1 MLEKQVF
8 SKLLSKA
15 FDVPVM
21 VTYWDGKS
29 ENYGDGLP
37 KIHIKLNEKPNMK
50 SLAKMPTLTLAEA
63 YMNRG
68 IEIEGSI
75 QELIASAYRQSGS
88 FLTDQS
94 GFKGTLTKMLHGHDK
109 NESKE
114 DIHSHYDIGNDFYK
128 EWLDPSMTYSAAY
141 WPKDGMT
148 LEEAQMAKVH
158 HILDKLH
165 SEPGKKLLDIGSGWG
180 TLIITAAQEYG
191 LETYGVTL
199 SEEQYAFTNQRIQE
213 LGLQD
218 KVHVMLRDYRDVDM
232 TFDYI
237 TSVGMFEH
245 VGKENLGEYFK
256 DVANYL
262 VPNGRA
268 LIHGI
273 TGQHYGAGVDP
284 FIQKYIF
291 PGGYIPNIAENV
303 THIMEAGMQLDDI
316 EPLRRHYQK
325 TLETWTENYH
335 AVYDVVYGVVILSPS
350 FQRLLVVST
359 QWFDIVQLHTG
370 FHNVCDV
377 LGDVWNVTT
386 RENVLLD
393 KWINTGTVVLTS
405 DTVNQRTTIWYE
417 IVRDVLKV
425 LAQVFLTNVFKH
437 PN

>member
-29 ENYGDGLP
+29 ENYGDGFP

-165 SEPGKKLLDIGSGWG
+165 SEPGKKSLDIGSGWG
-180 TLIITAAQEYG
+180 TLIITTAQEYG
-191 LETYGVTL
+191 LE
-199 SEEQYAFTNQRIQE
+199 
-213 LGLQD
+213 
-218 KVHVMLRDYRDVDM
+218 
-232 TFDYI
+232 
-237 TSVGMFEH
+237 
-245 VGKENLGEYFK
+245 
-256 DVANYL
+256 
-262 VPNGRA
+262 
-268 LIHGI
+268 
-273 TGQHYGAGVDP
+273 
-284 FIQKYIF
+284 
-291 PGGYIPNIAENV
+291 NIRRNV
-303 THIMEAGMQLDDI
+303 VRRTICLYEPTHS
-316 EPLRRHYQK
+316 R
-325 TLETWTENYH
+325 
-335 AVYDVVYGVVILSPS
+335 
-350 FQRLLVVST
+350 
-359 QWFDIVQLHTG
+359 
-370 FHNVCDV
+370 
-377 LGDVWNVTT
+377 T
-386 RENVLLD
+386 RP
-393 KWINTGTVVLTS
+393 T
-405 DTVNQRTTIWYE
+405 R
-417 IVRDVLKV
+417 
-425 LAQVFLTNVFKH
+425 
-437 PN
+437 

>member
-1 MLEKQVF
+1 MLEKQVL

-50 SLAKMPTLTLAEA
+50 SLAKMPTFTLAEA

-94 GFKGTLTKMLHGHDK
+94 GFKGTLTKMFHGHDK

-148 LEEAQMAKVH
+148 LEEAQMANDH

-335 AVYDVVYGVVILSPS
+335 AVYDKTVAERGEAFARAWDLYLQGSAASFESGNIDVIQFLMTKGAAGQGLPMS
-350 FQRLLVVST
+350 RAYMT
-359 QWFDIVQLHTG
+359 A
-370 FHNVCDV
+370 
-377 LGDVWNVTT
+377 
-386 RENVLLD
+386 REN
-393 KWINTGTVVLTS
+393 
-405 DTVNQRTTIWYE
+405 
-417 IVRDVLKV
+417 
-425 LAQVFLTNVFKH
+425 
-437 PN
+437 

>member
-1 MLEKQVF
+1 MLEKQVL

-50 SLAKMPTLTLAEA
+50 SLAKMPTFTLAEA

-128 EWLDPSMTYSAAY
+128 EWLGPSMTYSAAY

-232 TFDYI
+232 TCDYI

-335 AVYDVVYGVVILSPS
+335 AVYDKTVAERGEAFARAWDLYLQGSAASFESGNIDVIQFLMTKGAAGQGLPMS
-350 FQRLLVVST
+350 RAYMT
-359 QWFDIVQLHTG
+359 A
-370 FHNVCDV
+370 
-377 LGDVWNVTT
+377 
-386 RENVLLD
+386 REN
-393 KWINTGTVVLTS
+393 
-405 DTVNQRTTIWYE
+405 
-417 IVRDVLKV
+417 
-425 LAQVFLTNVFKH
+425 
-437 PN
+437 

>member
-50 SLAKMPTLTLAEA
+50 SLAKMPTFTLAEA

-245 VGKENLGEYFK
+245 GGKENLGEYFK

-335 AVYDVVYGVVILSPS
+335 AVYDKTVAERGEAFARAWDLYLQGSAASFESGNIDVIQFLMTKGAAGQGLPMS
-350 FQRLLVVST
+350 RAYMT
-359 QWFDIVQLHTG
+359 A
-370 FHNVCDV
+370 
-377 LGDVWNVTT
+377 
-386 RENVLLD
+386 REN
-393 KWINTGTVVLTS
+393 
-405 DTVNQRTTIWYE
+405 
-417 IVRDVLKV
+417 
-425 LAQVFLTNVFKH
+425 
-437 PN
+437 

>member
-63 YMNRG
+63 YMNRS

-237 TSVGMFEH
+237 TSVGMFEQ
-245 VGKENLGEYFK
+245 VRKEILGEDFK

-268 LIHGI
+268 VIHGI

-335 AVYDVVYGVVILSPS
+335 AVYDKTVAERGEAFARAWDLYLQGSAASFESGNIDVIQFLMTKGAAGQGLPMS
-350 FQRLLVVST
+350 RAYMT
-359 QWFDIVQLHTG
+359 A
-370 FHNVCDV
+370 
-377 LGDVWNVTT
+377 
-386 RENVLLD
+386 REN
-393 KWINTGTVVLTS
+393 
-405 DTVNQRTTIWYE
+405 
-417 IVRDVLKV
+417 
-425 LAQVFLTNVFKH
+425 
-437 PN
+437 

>member
-50 SLAKMPTLTLAEA
+50 SLAKMPTFTLAEA

-128 EWLDPSMTYSAAY
+128 EWLGPSMTYSAAY

-268 LIHGI
+268 
-273 TGQHYGAGVDP
+273 
-284 FIQKYIF
+284 
-291 PGGYIPNIAENV
+291 
-303 THIMEAGMQLDDI
+303 
-316 EPLRRHYQK
+316 
-325 TLETWTENYH
+325 
-335 AVYDVVYGVVILSPS
+335 
-350 FQRLLVVST
+350 
-359 QWFDIVQLHTG
+359 
-370 FHNVCDV
+370 
-377 LGDVWNVTT
+377 
-386 RENVLLD
+386 
-393 KWINTGTVVLTS
+393 
-405 DTVNQRTTIWYE
+405 
-417 IVRDVLKV
+417 
-425 LAQVFLTNVFKH
+425 
-437 PN
+437 

>member
-1 MLEKQVF
+1 
-8 SKLLSKA
+8 
-15 FDVPVM
+15 
-21 VTYWDGKS
+21 
-29 ENYGDGLP
+29 
-37 KIHIKLNEKPNMK
+37 
-50 SLAKMPTLTLAEA
+50 
-63 YMNRG
+63 MNRG

-128 EWLDPSMTYSAAY
+128 EWLGPSMTYSAAY

-291 PGGYIPNIAENV
+291 
-303 THIMEAGMQLDDI
+303 
-316 EPLRRHYQK
+316 
-325 TLETWTENYH
+325 
-335 AVYDVVYGVVILSPS
+335 
-350 FQRLLVVST
+350 LVVTFQISPRT
-359 QWFDIVQLHTG
+359 SHTLWKPVCSWTISNHCVDTTKRRWKLGLRITTPYTTKQLLSVAKHSP
-370 FHNVCDV
+370 V
-377 LGDVWNVTT
+377 LGTYTYKV
-386 RENVLLD
+386 VLLH
-393 KWINTGTVVLTS
+393 L
-405 DTVNQRTTIWYE
+405 NQET
-417 IVRDVLKV
+417 LM
-425 LAQVFLTNVFKH
+425 LSSS
-437 PN
+437 

>member
-37 KIHIKLNEKPNMK
+37 KIHIKLNDKPNMK
-50 SLAKMPTLTLAEA
+50 FLAKMPTLTLAEA

-141 WPKDGMT
+141 WPRDDMT

-218 KVHVMLRDYRDVDM
+218 KVHVMLRDYRDMDM
-232 TFDYI
+232 TFNYI

-325 TLETWTENYH
+325 TLETWTKNYH
-335 AVYDVVYGVVILSPS
+335 AVYDETVTNRGEAFARAWDLYLQGSAASFESGNIDVIQFLMTKGAAGQGLPMS
-350 FQRLLVVST
+350 RAYMT
-359 QWFDIVQLHTG
+359 A
-370 FHNVCDV
+370 
-377 LGDVWNVTT
+377 
-386 RENVLLD
+386 REN
-393 KWINTGTVVLTS
+393 
-405 DTVNQRTTIWYE
+405 
-417 IVRDVLKV
+417 
-425 LAQVFLTNVFKH
+425 
-437 PN
+437 

>member
-50 SLAKMPTLTLAEA
+50 SLAKMPTFTLAEA

-245 VGKENLGEYFK
+245 VGNENLGEYFK

-335 AVYDVVYGVVILSPS
+335 AVYDKTVAERGEAFARAWDLYLQGSAASFESGNIDVIQFLMTKGAAGQGLPMS
-350 FQRLLVVST
+350 RAYMT
-359 QWFDIVQLHTG
+359 A
-370 FHNVCDV
+370 
-377 LGDVWNVTT
+377 
-386 RENVLLD
+386 REN
-393 KWINTGTVVLTS
+393 
-405 DTVNQRTTIWYE
+405 
-417 IVRDVLKV
+417 
-425 LAQVFLTNVFKH
+425 
-437 PN
+437 

>member
-50 SLAKMPTLTLAEA
+50 SLAKMPTFTLAEA

-128 EWLDPSMTYSAAY
+128 EWLGPSMTYSAAY

-191 LETYGVTL
+191 LETYGITL

-232 TFDYI
+232 AFDYI

-335 AVYDVVYGVVILSPS
+335 AVYDKTVAERGEAFARAWDLYLQGSAASFESGNIDVIQFLMTKGAAGQGLPMS
-350 FQRLLVVST
+350 RAYMT
-359 QWFDIVQLHTG
+359 A
-370 FHNVCDV
+370 
-377 LGDVWNVTT
+377 
-386 RENVLLD
+386 REN
-393 KWINTGTVVLTS
+393 
-405 DTVNQRTTIWYE
+405 
-417 IVRDVLKV
+417 
-425 LAQVFLTNVFKH
+425 
-437 PN
+437 

>member
-1 MLEKQVF
+1 MLEKQVL

-50 SLAKMPTLTLAEA
+50 SLAKMPTFTLAEA

-232 TFDYI
+232 TCDYI

-335 AVYDVVYGVVILSPS
+335 AVYDKTVAERGEAFARAWDLYLQGSAASFESGNIDVIQFLMTKGAAGQGLPMS
-350 FQRLLVVST
+350 RAYMT
-359 QWFDIVQLHTG
+359 A
-370 FHNVCDV
+370 
-377 LGDVWNVTT
+377 
-386 RENVLLD
+386 REN
-393 KWINTGTVVLTS
+393 
-405 DTVNQRTTIWYE
+405 
-417 IVRDVLKV
+417 
-425 LAQVFLTNVFKH
+425 
-437 PN
+437 

>member
-1 MLEKQVF
+1 MLEKQVL

-50 SLAKMPTLTLAEA
+50 SLAKMPTFTLAEA

-128 EWLDPSMTYSAAY
+128 EWLGPSMTYSAAY

-237 TSVGMFEH
+237 TSFGMFEH

-335 AVYDVVYGVVILSPS
+335 AVYDKTVAERGEAFARAWDLYLQGSAASFESGNIDVIQFLMTKGAAGQGLPMS
-350 FQRLLVVST
+350 RAYMT
-359 QWFDIVQLHTG
+359 A
-370 FHNVCDV
+370 
-377 LGDVWNVTT
+377 
-386 RENVLLD
+386 REN
-393 KWINTGTVVLTS
+393 
-405 DTVNQRTTIWYE
+405 
-417 IVRDVLKV
+417 
-425 LAQVFLTNVFKH
+425 
-437 PN
+437 

>member
-50 SLAKMPTLTLAEA
+50 SLAKMPTFTLAEA

-128 EWLDPSMTYSAAY
+128 EWLGPSMTYSAAY

-218 KVHVMLRDYRDVDM
+218 KAHVMLRDYRDVDM

-335 AVYDVVYGVVILSPS
+335 AVYDKTVAERGEAFARAWDLYLQGSAASFESGNIDVIQFLMTKGAAGQGLPMS
-350 FQRLLVVST
+350 RAYMT
-359 QWFDIVQLHTG
+359 A
-370 FHNVCDV
+370 
-377 LGDVWNVTT
+377 
-386 RENVLLD
+386 REN
-393 KWINTGTVVLTS
+393 
-405 DTVNQRTTIWYE
+405 
-417 IVRDVLKV
+417 
-425 LAQVFLTNVFKH
+425 
-437 PN
+437 

>member
-1 MLEKQVF
+1 MLEKQVL

-50 SLAKMPTLTLAEA
+50 SLAKMPTFTLAEA

-128 EWLDPSMTYSAAY
+128 EWLGPSMTYSAAY

-291 PGGYIPNIAENV
+291 
-303 THIMEAGMQLDDI
+303 
-316 EPLRRHYQK
+316 
-325 TLETWTENYH
+325 
-335 AVYDVVYGVVILSPS
+335 
-350 FQRLLVVST
+350 LVVTFQISPRT
-359 QWFDIVQLHTG
+359 SHTLWKPVCSWTISNHCVDTTKRRWKLGLRITTPYTTKQLLSVAKHSP
-370 FHNVCDV
+370 V
-377 LGDVWNVTT
+377 LGTYTYKV
-386 RENVLLD
+386 VLLH
-393 KWINTGTVVLTS
+393 L
-405 DTVNQRTTIWYE
+405 NQETLMLS
-417 IVRDVLKV
+417 V
-425 LAQVFLTNVFKH
+425 
-437 PN
+437 PND

>member
-1 MLEKQVF
+1 
-8 SKLLSKA
+8 
-15 FDVPVM
+15 
-21 VTYWDGKS
+21 
-29 ENYGDGLP
+29 
-37 KIHIKLNEKPNMK
+37 
-50 SLAKMPTLTLAEA
+50 
-63 YMNRG
+63 
-68 IEIEGSI
+68 
-75 QELIASAYRQSGS
+75 
-88 FLTDQS
+88 
-94 GFKGTLTKMLHGHDK
+94 MLHGHDK

-114 DIHSHYDIGNDFYK
+114 DIHSHYDIGKYFYK

-232 TFDYI
+232 SFDYI

-245 VGKENLGEYFK
+245 VVKENLGEYFK

-335 AVYDVVYGVVILSPS
+335 AVYDKTVAERGEAFARAWDLYLQGSAAS
-350 FQRLLVVST
+350 FESGNID
-359 QWFDIVQLHTG
+359 DIQFLMTKG
-370 FHNVCDV
+370 AAGQG
-377 LGDVWNVTT
+377 LPMSRAYMTA
-386 RENVLLD
+386 REN
-393 KWINTGTVVLTS
+393 
-405 DTVNQRTTIWYE
+405 
-417 IVRDVLKV
+417 
-425 LAQVFLTNVFKH
+425 
-437 PN
+437 

>member
-50 SLAKMPTLTLAEA
+50 SLAKMPTFTLAEA

-232 TFDYI
+232 TFDNI

-335 AVYDVVYGVVILSPS
+335 AVYDKTVAERGEAFARAWDLYLQGSAASFESGNIDVIQFLMTKGAAGQGLPMS
-350 FQRLLVVST
+350 RAYMT
-359 QWFDIVQLHTG
+359 A
-370 FHNVCDV
+370 
-377 LGDVWNVTT
+377 
-386 RENVLLD
+386 REN
-393 KWINTGTVVLTS
+393 
-405 DTVNQRTTIWYE
+405 
-417 IVRDVLKV
+417 
-425 LAQVFLTNVFKH
+425 
-437 PN
+437 